1 MNGPRAVTTIASCA
15 SWHTGQRSFE
25 LTGLTWTSPR
35 VQMTTPAV
43 PSRNAHQDAYQD
55 AYQDDDLEFGDV
67 HPALVLPREQ
77 LAGRIQHTLIGQ
89 AITER
94 QVRHHV
100 QETLEH
106 GFDAAVVPPCWVWAA
121 KDELRGTVARI
132 GSIVDYPYGSG
143 ITAGRVAQV
152 KAVVDAGVDE
162 LDATV
167 NVGFLLSSRMDDFT
181 ADVKAIVEAA
191 DPIGVKLML
200 ELPLLD
206 ARQREHAVNA
216 AIGAGAAFVSIA
228 SSASVGIADPATIA
242 FLRSSVPASVGVK
255 ASGGVQTV
263 EQVRSLLAA
272 GADLIGTS
280 AGVCIVTGVGTVPG
294 SLYSY

>member
-1 MNGPRAVTTIASCA
+1 
-15 SWHTGQRSFE
+15 
-25 LTGLTWTSPR
+25 
-35 VQMTTPAV
+35 MTTPAV
-43 PSRNAHQDAYQD
+43 PFRGSYRDPFGGDDHD
-55 AYQDDDLEFGDV
+55 DDDLELGDA

-100 QETLEH
+100 QETLEY
-106 GFDAAVVPPCWVWAA
+106 GFDAAVVPPCWLWAA
-121 KDELRGTVARI
+121 MGELRGTVARI

-143 ITAGRVAQV
+143 TTAGRVAQV
-152 KAVVDAGVDE
+152 KALVDAGVDE

-167 NVGFLLSSRMDDFT
+167 NVGFLLSGRIEEFA
-181 ADVKAIVEAA
+181 ADIAAIVQAA

-200 ELPLLD
+200 ELPLLNP
-206 ARQREHAVNA
+206 RQREHAVKA
-216 AIGAGAAFVSIA
+216 AIDAGAAFVSIA

-242 FLRSSVPASVGVK
+242 FLRASVPASIGVK

-280 AGVCIVTGVGTVPG
+280 AGVSIVTGAGTVRG

>member
-1 MNGPRAVTTIASCA
+1 
-15 SWHTGQRSFE
+15 
-25 LTGLTWTSPR
+25 
-35 VQMTTPAV
+35 MTTPAV
-43 PSRNAHQDAYQD
+43 PFRGSYRDPFGGDSNRDSE
-55 AYQDDDLEFGDV
+55 DDVDLELGDV
-67 HPALVLPREQ
+67 PPALVLPREQ

-100 QETLEH
+100 QETLEY
-106 GFDAAVVPPCWVWAA
+106 GFDAAVVPPCWLWAA
-121 KDELRGTVARI
+121 MGELRGTVARI

-143 ITAGRVAQV
+143 TTAGRVAQV
-152 KAVVDAGVDE
+152 KALVDAGVDE

-167 NVGFLLSSRMDDFT
+167 NVGFLLSGRIEEFA
-181 ADVKAIVEAA
+181 ADIAAIVQAA

-200 ELPLLD
+200 ELPLLNP
-206 ARQREHAVNA
+206 RQREHAVKA
-216 AIGAGAAFVSIA
+216 AIDAGAAFVSIA

-242 FLRSSVPASVGVK
+242 FLRASVPASIGVK

-280 AGVCIVTGVGTVPG
+280 AGVSIVTGAGTVRG

>member
-1 MNGPRAVTTIASCA
+1 
-15 SWHTGQRSFE
+15 
-25 LTGLTWTSPR
+25 
-35 VQMTTPAV
+35 MTTPAV
-43 PSRNAHQDAYQD
+43 PSPGSYRDPFD
-55 AYQDDDLEFGDV
+55 GDGDGDDDDLELGDV
-67 HPALVLPREQ
+67 HPALVLPRAQ

-89 AITER
+89 AITES

-100 QETLEH
+100 RETLEY

-121 KDELRGTVARI
+121 KHELRGTVARI

-152 KAVVDAGVDE
+152 KALVDAGVDE

-167 NVGFLLSSRMDDFT
+167 NVGFLLSNRIEEFT
-181 ADVKAIVEAA
+181 ADVAAIVQAA
-191 DPIGVKLML
+191 DPVGVKMML
-200 ELPLLD
+200 ELPLLNP
-206 ARQREHAVNA
+206 RQREYAVTA
-216 AIGAGAAFVSIA
+216 AIDAGAAFVSIA
-228 SSASVGIADPATIA
+228 SSGSVGIADPATIA
-242 FLRSSVPASVGVK
+242 FLRASVPASIGVK

-280 AGVCIVTGVGTVPG
+280 AGVSIVTGAGSVRG